1 MEEKIKIKPHFCLT
15 IIPFTC
21 RMK

>member
-1 MEEKIKIKPHFCLT
+1 MAEKIKIKPHFFLT

-21 RMK
+21 RI